1 MVLGTIDDELPH
13 LSHVELRHWFRVREL
28 LGEHWRN
35 SNLVGLN
42 VDVGGDDGSSGIV
55 DSFTLLP

>member
-13 LSHVELRHWFRVREL
+13 LSHIELGHWFRVSEL
-28 LGEHWRN
+28 LGEYWRN
-35 SNLVGLN
+35 SNLIGLN